1 MTRAWFAA
9 VWLIWLGVWIGA
21 AFWSKRTVRRE
32 GAAGLGHRILL
43 IAAYVLLFAV
53 RGDRIFGDSAV
64 WEWAG
69 LALTVA
75 GAGFGIW
82 ARATIGRNW
91 SAAVTIKEGHT
102 LVREGPYRIVRHP
115 IYSGLLLAMLGTAI
129 GYGTVTG
136 WLSVPVAFAALW
148 FKLRIEEGYMRAQF
162 GEEYL
167 AYQRE
172 VKALVPGVL

>member
-1 MTRAWFAA
+1 MTHVLFAA
-9 VWLIWLGVWIGA
+9 VWLVWLGVWIVA

-32 GAAGLGHRILL
+32 GVSGLAHRILL
-43 IAAYVLLFAV
+43 VAAYVMLFGL
-53 RGDRIFGDSAV
+53 RGHRIFGVSAA
-64 WEWAG
+64 WEWMG

-82 ARATIGRNW
+82 ARLTIGRNW
-91 SAAVTIKEGHT
+91 SAAVTIKEDHT

-115 IYSGLLLAMLGTAI
+115 IYSALLLAMLGTAI

-136 WLSVPVAFAALW
+136 WLSLPVAFAALW

-162 GEEYL
+162 GQQYL
-167 AYQRE
+167 AYKRE